1 KWGGGVGMNF
11 SKLRPKGAEV
21 KGTGNHAGGPVAFLK
36 MYNAIGDCITQSG
49 KRNAAQMAILNV
61 YHADI
66 EEWITCKQ
74 EDPDSLSTF
83 NMSVEIPDQ
92 FMNLVTKGK
101 GNSSDRDIET
111 FNKITEAAWKTG
123 DPGVY
128 FVDRAERDN
137 PTPHLGPLVGPN
149 PCGEVPNRDNEPCN
163 LGSINLLNMIMIK
176 HDGSKGLNLKKL
188 DETVRLAVRY
198 LNAVLDNNQ
207 FSHPDITK
215 AAYETRKIGLG
226 VMGWAD
232 ALATMNIHYD
242 TNEAVGLGKLIM
254 NIIQKTA
261 HDESEKMCEE
271 ITEEEGM
278 YPSWQEPAPKRRN
291 ATVTCI
297 APTGTISILANC
309 LEGSTLVHT
318 VEWGKQKI
326 QSLVNKNYSVYCV
339 DESGKPTIKRAFDTK
354 MTQKKAPVYKVQF
367 DTGDFLIATEDHPIL
382 LVNRLGR
389 QKHEIGEYVQVK
401 DLVVGDRTM
410 TLERK
415 WLDYDYVLST
425 PLIGKGIPE
434 HRLLG
439 EFKIG
444 RKLKEDEVVH
454 HKDGNHLNNSTD
466 NLQILT
472 KSEHA
477 QHHTQ
482 FTDFNLKRKGKTFN
496 EFYGEDKANEIKK
509 NMSASHIKNGG
520 AWNKGRSWSKEER
533 ELISIKTKEA
543 MSRPEIY
550 EKFLEANRNRTF
562 TKTSNHRV
570 VSVELYGYEDV
581 YNLEVEDAHNFSAN
595 GVIVHNCSS
604 GIEPHY
610 SLEWERTMGD
620 GTVLKEKANTGDFVP
635 KIANEIGI
643 EWHIKHQAAFQ
654 EHTDLAVSKTINLSN
669 DATVED
675 VKKAYIMMWE
685 LGCKGGTVFR
695 DGCRDTQV
703 LVDTSDNATHN
714 IVSPEAIKYLETNGR
729 KKMPTDV
736 QTIRHKMK
744 IGGEME
750 AYLFGGKYE
759 DGKVGELFITATKEG
774 TTIAGLLDAIAIL
787 TSIALQRGETPEALA
802 RKFAGTRFEPAGMT
816 GNPNIPT
823 ATSPVDYI
831 FRWLD
836 KEFSDGN
843 GHDGVNSGLLC
854 AECNG
859 PTKLVGGC
867 VTCTDLECAY
877 SRCG

>member
-1 KWGGGVGMNF
+1 MSKIFHKEQLAKAVNPKFAEMVFKDSKIKPKFSENALTILRKRYLQSGETPEGMLERVSMGNPDWYNMMARLDFLPNSPTLFNLGTGKGTSSACFVFDIEDSMDHIMHVATKIASVQKWGGGVGMNF

-367 DTGDFLIATEDHPIL
+367 DTGVFLRAIL
-382 LVNRLGR
+382 LNIQNQRHNRLNQFGYL
-389 QKHEIGEYVQVK
+389 Q
-401 DLVVGDRTM
+401 
-410 TLERK
+410 
-415 WLDYDYVLST
+415 WA
-425 PLIGKGIPE
+425 GI
-434 HRLLG
+434 
-439 EFKIG
+439 
-444 RKLKEDEVVH
+444 
-454 HKDGNHLNNSTD
+454 
-466 NLQILT
+466 
-472 KSEHA
+472 
-477 QHHTQ
+477 
-482 FTDFNLKRKGKTFN
+482 
-496 EFYGEDKANEIKK
+496 Y
-509 NMSASHIKNGG
+509 
-520 AWNKGRSWSKEER
+520 
-533 ELISIKTKEA
+533 
-543 MSRPEIY
+543 
-550 EKFLEANRNRTF
+550 
-562 TKTSNHRV
+562 RV
-570 VSVELYGYEDV
+570 
-581 YNLEVEDAHNFSAN
+581 
-595 GVIVHNCSS
+595 
-604 GIEPHY
+604 
-610 SLEWERTMGD
+610 
-620 GTVLKEKANTGDFVP
+620 
-635 KIANEIGI
+635 
-643 EWHIKHQAAFQ
+643 
-654 EHTDLAVSKTINLSN
+654 
-669 DATVED
+669 
-675 VKKAYIMMWE
+675 
-685 LGCKGGTVFR
+685 
-695 DGCRDTQV
+695 
-703 LVDTSDNATHN
+703 
-714 IVSPEAIKYLETNGR
+714 
-729 KKMPTDV
+729 
-736 QTIRHKMK
+736 
-744 IGGEME
+744 
-750 AYLFGGKYE
+750 
-759 DGKVGELFITATKEG
+759 
-774 TTIAGLLDAIAIL
+774 
-787 TSIALQRGETPEALA
+787 
-802 RKFAGTRFEPAGMT
+802 
-816 GNPNIPT
+816 
-823 ATSPVDYI
+823 
-831 FRWLD
+831 
-836 KEFSDGN
+836 
-843 GHDGVNSGLLC
+843 
-854 AECNG
+854 
-859 PTKLVGGC
+859 
-867 VTCTDLECAY
+867 
-877 SRCG
+877 